1 MYKRQAFDY
10 ISGHADIVLRI
21 KKILSEIPYYL
32 SQYRT
37 KLQNEERQFETAK
50 KELLNDQFPKEDELR
65 EKELRLNELNLK
77 LSA

>member
-1 MYKRQAFDY
+1 M
-10 ISGHADIVLRI
+10 
-21 KKILSEIPYYL
+21 SEIPYYL

>member
-1 MYKRQAFDY
+1 MHLIIYQDML
-10 ISGHADIVLRI
+10 ILRI